1 MSKNH
6 VFLTKN
12 GEKQKITVH
21 SEEGYYYI
29 CEEVV
34 MNLQKWN
41 WVRLEVRKKDGTF
54 LGYVNPVY
62 CGYYEPECTT
72 VEEIWA
78 KMEDN

>member
-1 MSKNH
+1 
-6 VFLTKN
+6 
-12 GEKQKITVH
+12 
-21 SEEGYYYI
+21 
-29 CEEVV
+29 